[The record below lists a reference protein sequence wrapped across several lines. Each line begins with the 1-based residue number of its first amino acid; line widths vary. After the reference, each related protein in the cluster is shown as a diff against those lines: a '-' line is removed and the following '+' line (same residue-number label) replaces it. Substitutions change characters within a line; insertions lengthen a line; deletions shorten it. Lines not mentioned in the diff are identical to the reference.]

1 MNYTKSET
9 DLIIADSIDFLTY
22 KQKKVL
28 LASVNPAVE
37 DREKYSNE
45 LIKSL
50 GGGVYN
56 KVKALFSDG
65 KERAAVLDNLRR
77 RNIECVTYKSIDYPP
92 ELKEIPVPPLV
103 LYVRGRRELLST
115 RKFAVVGS
123 RRINAAAA
131 EACRRICA
139 ELSSSVTIVTG
150 VADGGDSAAAT
161 GALATGNV
169 ICVLPGGHDS
179 DCCNNANLLKK
190 VESEGLTVTEF
201 IPETPVQRHT
211 FTLRNRVL
219 AGMTEGVLVV
229 SAGEKSGT
237 LSTAGYANGYNREV
251 LAFPYSV
258 GVASGVGCNRLIKEG
273 AALCDCAGDV
283 LAALGIN
290 YKKAAAE
297 TLSAESGKEASVLN
311 LLKEEGEM
319 HAEKIAATL
328 KINLTDAVTACSLLE
343 IKGLVVRTGGNSFA
357 VI

>member
-1 MNYTKSET
+1 MKYTKSET
-9 DLIIADSIDFLTY
+9 DLIVIDSIGRLTY
-22 KQKKVL
+22 MQKKKF
-28 LASVNPAVE
+28 LASVNPAVA
-37 DREKYSNE
+37 DREKYKND
-45 LIKSL
+45 LIKNT

-56 KVKALFSDG
+56 KVKALFSDEKYRDG
-65 KERAAVLDNLRR
+65 VLENLRR
-77 RNIECVTYKSIDYPP
+77 RGIECVTYKSADYPP

-123 RRINAAAA
+123 RRTSAAAA
-131 EACRRICA
+131 ETCRRICA
-139 ELSSSVTIVTG
+139 ELSEFVTIVTG

-179 DCCNNANLLKK
+179 GCCRNADMLKS

-201 IPETPVQRHT
+201 VPGTPVQQHT
-211 FTLRNRVL
+211 FTLRNRIM
-219 AGMTEGVLVV
+219 AGMSEGVLVV
-229 SAGEKSGT
+229 SAGENSGT
-237 LSTAGYANGYNREV
+237 QSTVNYANGYNREV

-297 TLSAESGKEASVLN
+297 TLSAESGNEAAVLN

-328 KINLTDAVTACSLLE
+328 KINLTDVVTACSLLE
-343 IKGLVVRTGGNSFA
+343 IKGLVVRTGGNSFEA
-357 VI
+357 I